1 MTLRKQKI
9 ILKKPSELVSQNLTS
24 FPPTNHIKEKKFYPY
39 DDYMKADYE
48 SMPIVEN
55 EHCVQ

>member
-1 MTLRKQKI
+1 MTLWKQKI
-9 ILKKPSELVSQNLTS
+9 ILKNPSKLVSQNLTS
-24 FPPTNHIKEKKFYPY
+24 FPPTIKKEKKFYPY

>member
-9 ILKKPSELVSQNLTS
+9 ILKNPLWIGVTKPYFL
-24 FPPTNHIKEKKFYPY
+24 PANHKKEKKFYPY

>member
-1 MTLRKQKI
+1 MTLWKQKI
-9 ILKKPSELVSQNLTS
+9 ILKKPSKLVSQNLTS
-24 FPPTNHIKEKKFYPY
+24 FPPTIKKEKKFYPY

>member
-9 ILKKPSELVSQNLTS
+9 ILKNPSKLVLSQNLTS
-24 FPPTNHIKEKKFYPY
+24 FPPTIKKEKKFYPY